1 MSQTNNK
8 EIPDKISESA
18 TTRYLIIFLKHW
30 KVITSITLAVGI
42 IVTILAFFVIKPEYL
57 STAVIKA
64 SGKTSL
70 GLGGLLSGAG
80 IPDLGGLEELTGSV
94 MVKELALYEEILQSR
109 RCLEEVIKK
118 YDLMKEYQYRF
129 MQDAIKDFR
138 ENKTIITKNL
148 KAGTIEVGAY
158 DIYPERAKEIV
169 EYMIELLNTINI
181 EMNVQNAKMTR
192 EFIEERYNEVKR
204 DLKAAEDSL
213 KYFQEVYGF
222 APDVVTK
229 TVVQSTVQLEADI
242 ESEKIKLELLK
253 KALSPDESEVKLQEA
268 KIAAMKKELENIKK
282 SNDKSSTLRLKDAP
296 DIVLNYMR
304 LARNV
309 EIQNK
314 LLTYIIPLYE
324 QAKIEEKKEM
334 PSVIVLD
341 YPSLPEYKKRPKR
354 LTLIAVSVLATF
366 VLLNISYILYEMY
379 LKNLIS
385 TLKKARDK

>member
-1 MSQTNNK
+1 MPQTNITDNIEK
-8 EIPDKISESA
+8 NAPTK
-18 TTRYLIIFLKHW
+18 YLIIFLKHW
-30 KVITSITLAVGI
+30 KIITSITLAVGI
-42 IVTILAFFVIKPEYL
+42 IATILAFFVIKPEYL
-57 STAVIKA
+57 STSVIKA

-70 GLGGLLSGAG
+70 GLGGLLSSAG
-80 IPDLGGLEELTGSV
+80 IPDLGGFEELTGSV
-94 MVKELALYEEILQSR
+94 MVKELALYEEILKSR

-118 YDLMKEYQYRF
+118 YDLMTEYKYRF

-138 ENKTIITKNL
+138 ENKTYVTKNL
-148 KAGTIEVGAY
+148 KAGTIEIGVY
-158 DIYPERAKEIV
+158 DINPQRAKEIV
-169 EYMIELLNTINI
+169 EYMIELLNIINI
-181 EMNVQNAKMTR
+181 EMNVQNAKNTR
-192 EFIEERYNEVKR
+192 EFIEGRYEEIKK

-213 KYFQEVYGF
+213 KYYQERYGF

-229 TVVQSTVQLEADI
+229 TVIQSAVQLEADI

-253 KALSPDESEVKLQEA
+253 KTLSPDEAEVKLQEA

-304 LARNV
+304 LVRNV

-314 LLTYIIPLYE
+314 LLTYIIPIYE

-354 LTLIAVSVLATF
+354 ITLVAVSLLATF
-366 VLLNISYILYEMY
+366 VLLNISFITYEMY

-385 TLKKARDK
+385 TIKKERDK